1 MFRENSIETCMLS
14 RVKQITSQG
23 WVHETSAQGWCPGKT
38 QRDRVERE
46 VGGGIGMGN
55 TCKSMADLCQ
65 CIKGTTAILWSDW
78 PPTDKNKW
86 RKKAVSLFNVTLE
99 LTIIFQM
106 LFTLR

>member
-1 MFRENSIETCMLS
+1 M
-14 RVKQITSQG
+14 
-23 WVHETSAQGWCPGKT
+23 
-38 QRDRVERE
+38 ERE

-55 TCKSMADLCQ
+55 TGKSMADLCQ